1 MTDNQETL
9 ARLFQHIETADII
22 LENKKLDA
30 HNLRIQ
36 MFNILDSIER
46 TALKLVIKQ
55 PNTLTD
61 TSPFMSHVCTCVC
74 GCNNTTNPRTYD
86 LCWICSQADAKFHHT
101 REGVLI
107 G

>member
-9 ARLFQHIETADII
+9 ARLFQHIETADVI

-36 MFNILDSIER
+36 MFNVIDSIER
-46 TALKLVIKQ
+46 TALKLTIKQ
-55 PNTLTD
+55 PNTLAGTI
-61 TSPFMSHVCTCVC
+61 PFGRQCECIC
-74 GCNNTTNPRTYD
+74 GCSNPANNTTY
-86 LCWICSQADAKFHHT
+86 LCFHCQLADAKSHHA